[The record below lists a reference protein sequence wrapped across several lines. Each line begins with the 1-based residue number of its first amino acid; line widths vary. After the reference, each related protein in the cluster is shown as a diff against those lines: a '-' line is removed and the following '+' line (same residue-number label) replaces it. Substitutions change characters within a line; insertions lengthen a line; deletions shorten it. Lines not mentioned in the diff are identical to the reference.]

1 MIVIGESIHVLSAKV
16 KEAIAN
22 RDSAFMQQ
30 MAREQ
35 VEKGAHML
43 DLNIGPQKREGVQ
56 VMSWMVQAI
65 QDAVDA
71 PLSLDTTNAAAIEAG
86 LRLCRQK
93 AIINSTDATPERL
106 GAMMPLAAEY
116 GAGIV
121 ALTLGT
127 TGLPTSADARISLA
141 VETILPAAMEH
152 GVPVDDIY
160 FDPLVLTVNG
170 NQDQAQHTVEAV
182 RFFRQMS
189 DPPPKTTC
197 GLSNVSNGAPKE
209 MRSLINRVFLV
220 MMMGAGLDT
229 AIMDPLDLEVMEVL
243 NIVEKRDSSTPLGRL
258 YVALYDSYA
267 AGVPFDGSQ
276 GDPRDPAQ
284 RDVLKTID
292 MLENKFIYAH
302 AYLRL

>member
-1 MIVIGESIHVLSAKV
+1 
-16 KEAIAN
+16 
-22 RDSAFMQQ
+22 
-30 MAREQ
+30 
-35 VEKGAHML
+35 
-43 DLNIGPQKREGVQ
+43 

-65 QDAVDA
+65 QDVTDV
-71 PLSLDTTNAAAIEAG
+71 PLSLDTTNATAIEAG
-86 LRLCRQK
+86 LRLCRNK
-93 AIINSTDATPERL
+93 AFINSTDATVERL
-106 GAMMPLAAEY
+106 AAMMPLAAEY

-141 VETILPAAMEH
+141 VESIIPAAMEH
-152 GVPVDDIY
+152 GVPLEDIY

-197 GLSNVSNGAPKE
+197 GLSNISNGAPKE

-229 AIMDPLDLEVMEVL
+229 AIMDPLDTEMMDTLRM
-243 NIVEKRDSSTPLGRL
+243 VENRDTSTPVGRL
-258 YVALYDSYA
+258 YVSLFDSYA
-267 AGVPFDGSQ
+267 AGVPFDDSKA
-276 GDPRDPAQ
+276 DPSDPAQ
-284 RDVLKTID
+284 HNVLKTID

-302 AYLRL
+302 SYLRL

>member
-1 MIVIGESIHVLSAKV
+1 MIVIGESIHVLSNRV

-22 RDSAFMQQ
+22 RDAAFIQDL
-30 MAREQ
+30 AKEQ
-35 VEKGAHML
+35 VEKGAQWL
-43 DLNIGPQKREGVQ
+43 DLNIGPQKKEGVE
-56 VMSWMVQAI
+56 VMTWMVNTI
-65 QDAVDA
+65 QEVVDV

-86 LRLCRQK
+86 LRLCRQG
-93 AIINSTDATPERL
+93 ALINSTDATAERL
-106 GAMMPLAAEY
+106 STMMPLAAEY
-116 GAGIV
+116 GANIV
-121 ALTLGT
+121 ALTLGAS
-127 TGLPTSADARISLA
+127 GLPTTADARISLA
-141 VETILPAAMEH
+141 VESIIPAAMEY
-152 GVPVDDIY
+152 GVPMERIY

-170 NQDQAQHTVEAV
+170 NQDQAQATIEAV

-197 GLSNVSNGAPKE
+197 GLSNISNGAPKE

-229 AIMDPLDLEVMEVL
+229 AIMDPLDNEIMEVL
-243 NIVEKRDSSTPLGRL
+243 RIVQSRDTSTPLGRL

-267 AGVPFDGSQ
+267 EGVPFDTSK
-276 GDPRDPAQ
+276 GDPSDPAQ

-302 AYLRL
+302 SYLRL